1 MSILFLVDTIYL
13 MKFSNTYHLIER
25 LSKLLRSDIRQ
36 SIYAL
41 GLQPIQLEALH
52 YLSRCNK
59 YSDTP
64 LAVADYLG
72 QTKGSISQSLKVLE
86 NKGYLIKLV
95 DLNDKRVNHLKLTRQ
110 GHELLETTIPSPLF
124 RQLEQ
129 QLDSRETEQ
138 LNQTLEHLI
147 ENLLNLSPRK
157 SFGICKNCR
166 FNQQTPKGNYCTL
179 LEQPLGSSDIEK
191 ICKEYE

>member
-1 MSILFLVDTIYL
+1 
-13 MKFSNTYHLIER
+13 MKFSHTYHLIER
-25 LSKLLRSDIRQ
+25 LSELLRSDIRQ
-36 SIYAL
+36 SIHVF

-52 YLSRCNK
+52 YLSLCNK

-86 NKGYLIKLV
+86 KKGYLIKLV

-110 GHELLETTIPSPLF
+110 GHELLEKTIPSPLF

-129 QLDSRETEQ
+129 QSNSLETEQ
-138 LNQTLEHLI
+138 LNQILEHLI

-166 FNQQTPKGNYCTL
+166 FNQQLSQGNYCTL

-191 ICKEYE
+191 ICKEYQS